1 MINEIYCRMPSDAKY
16 VAKIETSSEI
26 EQILQRIRVI
36 LGTNRGDVLGDF
48 SFGTD
53 IKKYI
58 FSMDFNVDE
67 IQDYIQGQIIQFG
80 NIDDTKYT
88 LQVKVSYGKD
98 HYNRSDYAIIDIY
111 INQEKYMGIIV
122 N

>member
-16 VAKIETSSEI
+16 VPKIETSSEI

>member
-16 VAKIETSSEI
+16 VPKIETSSEI

-67 IQDYIQGQIIQFG
+67 MTILSIITSDRMQI
-80 NIDDTKYT
+80 
-88 LQVKVSYGKD
+88 
-98 HYNRSDYAIIDIY
+98 YAIKTKLHHIGCK
-111 INQEKYMGIIV
+111 NSE
-122 N
+122 